1 MTTSTKS
8 ILVTGGAGYIGSAV
22 CKELAESG
30 YFPVTLDNLS
40 TGHKDFVK
48 WGPLV
53 EADIA
58 DIPQVKSV
66 LSKFNVKGVI
76 HMAASAYVG
85 DSMKNPTAYFSN
97 NTAGTANLLNACS
110 QNGINAFVFS
120 SSCATYGEIQNE
132 RLIVESD
139 LQLPI
144 NPYGLTKLHCEQ
156 MLQTLSQVS
165 EFKYVILRYFNAA
178 GSEPTMTVG
187 ERHFPETHLIPLAI
201 RAALDGSTI
210 EIFGNDYPTHDG
222 TAVRD
227 YIHVVDLAEAH
238 VKAIQNILQG
248 GNSLELNLGSGIG
261 TSVLGIIQ
269 TIESFGFQ
277 IKIQLSQ
284 RRQGDAPFLVANPSK
299 ARELLGWSAT
309 NSDLQSI
316 VKSSMDW
323 MLATR

>member
-1 MTTSTKS
+1 
-8 ILVTGGAGYIGSAV
+8 
-22 CKELAESG
+22 
-30 YFPVTLDNLS
+30 
-40 TGHKDFVK
+40 
-48 WGPLV
+48 
-53 EADIA
+53 
-58 DIPQVKSV
+58 
-66 LSKFNVKGVI
+66 
-76 HMAASAYVG
+76 
-85 DSMKNPTAYFSN
+85 
-97 NTAGTANLLNACS
+97 
-110 QNGINAFVFS
+110 
-120 SSCATYGEIQNE
+120 
-132 RLIVESD
+132 
-139 LQLPI
+139 
-144 NPYGLTKLHCEQ
+144 

-165 EFKYVILRYFNAA
+165 EFKYAILRYFNAA

-227 YIHVVDLAEAH
+227 YIHVVDLAKAH

-309 NSDLQSI
+309 NSDLHSI